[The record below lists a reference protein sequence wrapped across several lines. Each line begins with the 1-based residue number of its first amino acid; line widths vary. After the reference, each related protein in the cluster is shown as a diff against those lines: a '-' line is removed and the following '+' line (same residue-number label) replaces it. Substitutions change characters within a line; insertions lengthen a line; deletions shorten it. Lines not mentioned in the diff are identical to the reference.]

1 MIDLYTAAT
10 MNGRRAAIALAE
22 CGLPHRFHR
31 LDLQNE
37 DQHKPDFLKLNTMG
51 TIPLIIDDTGPGGKP
66 IRMTQSGAIVLYCAE
81 KSGQLIPRDPQRRIG
96 AYAWFMQ
103 AVTDVGPASSAMF
116 QLSIAPESSAAN
128 DSHFEQRFLRHCAN
142 VDAQL
147 EGQDFLAGEFSIA
160 DVALYPIVAVR
171 SALIDEATGLANLKG
186 WQQRIAIREATISA
200 MAANG

>member
-10 MNGRRAAIALAE
+10 MNGRRAALALAE
-22 CGLPHRFHR
+22 CGLPHRIHR

-37 DQHKPDFLKLNTMG
+37 DQHKPDFLKINPMG

-66 IRMTQSGAIVLYCAE
+66 IRITQSAAIVLYCAE
-81 KSGQLIPRDPQRRIG
+81 KSGKMIPHDPQRRIQ
-96 AYAWFMQ
+96 AYEWFMQ

-128 DSHFEQRFLRHCAN
+128 DSHFEQRFLKHCAN

-160 DVALYPIVAVR
+160 DVALYPVIAVR
-171 SALIDEATGLANLKG
+171 PALIDATMGLANLKR
-186 WQQRIAIREATISA
+186 WRQRIATREQTISA
-200 MAANG
+200 IAANG